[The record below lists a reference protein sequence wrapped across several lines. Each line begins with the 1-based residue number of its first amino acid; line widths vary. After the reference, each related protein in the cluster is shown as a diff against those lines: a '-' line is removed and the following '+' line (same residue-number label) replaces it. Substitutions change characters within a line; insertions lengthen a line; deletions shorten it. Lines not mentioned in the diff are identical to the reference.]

1 MVHLSRF
8 ARRTGAASATH
19 ERWRGTDK
27 ADEFCVRVE
36 VFPGYKTKRLGQCCP
51 RAIDPAFDGAD
62 DCNGNLRRLC
72 VRETLGANEQQ
83 NFFLVV
89 TQNAKGFLEI
99 NASPRF
105 LLCEKP
111 RVIAFNLCPAAL
123 LRGRNR

>member
-1 MVHLSRF
+1 M
-8 ARRTGAASATH
+8 
-19 ERWRGTDK
+19 
-27 ADEFCVRVE
+27 
-36 VFPGYKTKRLGQCCP
+36 FPGYKTKRLGQCCP

-111 RVIAFNLCPAAL
+111 RVIAFDVIFVLP
-123 LRGRNR
+123 RF